1 MKENSLR
8 ISKRSIAVGWLVLVL
23 VCIIVAVCFLTKP
36 SREYQ
41 ENIASAGGATS
52 SEYEDI
58 YGEVIRNLK
67 ENELFAIIETN
78 APLPV
83 LLVTSEDMTFDDIS
97 GDRATMQCDVYY
109 PIDGMIKQIGQVAT
123 SGTAY
128 PITYDKTG
136 IYEAGRRGMHR
147 YEIDWQDGDMK
158 IVESIYEEY
167 DDDANMSCYME
178 ENGDMREI
186 TEEEYLTVWEKYREA
201 FVVSFPRD

>member
-1 MKENSLR
+1 
-8 ISKRSIAVGWLVLVL
+8 
-23 VCIIVAVCFLTKP
+23 
-36 SREYQ
+36 
-41 ENIASAGGATS
+41 
-52 SEYEDI
+52 
-58 YGEVIRNLK
+58 
-67 ENELFAIIETN
+67 
-78 APLPV
+78 
-83 LLVTSEDMTFDDIS
+83 
-97 GDRATMQCDVYY
+97 MQCDVYY

-123 SGTAY
+123 LGTAY

-136 IYEAGRRGMHR
+136 IYEAGRHGMHR